1 MKLRGKRKNLFLKNY
16 VLSCVINNLELNP
29 MTNYLK
35 LIISPSQALD
45 NFNEKKPHPLT
56 LYLIGTITLAGLS
69 LPKYIAASI
78 NNPKGLE
85 ALIYFLVV
93 VPFVYFPFSYGS
105 GYLFLIVSKGFKGV
119 STYTE
124 MRNLTVYSIMP
135 FILQFV
141 ISIPFITFG
150 LIKNNAEMI
159 THDNYLSHIILWL
172 LSFRI
177 FMVGI
182 AKYNKFNWTIT
193 LLTYFIVMSVVGG
206 FAFLLLQ
213 LRK

>member
-1 MKLRGKRKNLFLKNY
+1 
-16 VLSCVINNLELNP
+16 

-35 LIISPSQALD
+35 LIISPSQAL
-45 NFNEKKPHPLT
+45 NKFNEKKPHPIT
-56 LYLIGTITLAGLS
+56 LYLIGTIALAGLS
-69 LPKYIAASI
+69 LPKYIAAAI

-85 ALIYFLVV
+85 ALIYFLVAI
-93 VPFVYFPFSYGS
+93 PFIYFPFAYGS
-105 GYLFLIVSKGFKGV
+105 GYLFRIVAKGFKGV
-119 STYTE
+119 STFTE

-141 ISIPFITFG
+141 ISISFITFG

-177 FMVGI
+177 LMVGI

-193 LLTYFIVMSVVGG
+193 LFTYFIVMTILSG
-206 FAFLLLQ
+206 FVFLLLQ